1 MASDIPIKRYRLSN
15 KDKHINCL
23 LNAAEFESFGFVN
36 VKIRPAAQLSMTP
49 IDDNMVA
56 TSP

>member
-23 LNAAEFESFGFVN
+23 LKAAEFESFGFVN
-36 VKIRPAAQLSMTP
+36 VKIRPAAQLRTKP
-49 IDDNMVA
+49 IDENMVA